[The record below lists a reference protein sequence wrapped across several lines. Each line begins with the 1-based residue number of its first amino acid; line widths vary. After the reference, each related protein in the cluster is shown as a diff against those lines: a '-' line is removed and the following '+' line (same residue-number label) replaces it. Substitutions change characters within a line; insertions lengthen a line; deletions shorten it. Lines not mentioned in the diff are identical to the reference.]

1 MLLVGTG
8 MNSWLVAL
16 AFAAALDDAN
26 IDRFIKCLRQ
36 FDGIQFTLVTHQKA
50 TMEQA
55 DVLYG
60 VTMPEKGVSKVLS
73 LSLEDD
79 LSKYSN

>member
-1 MLLVGTG
+1 MDEVE
-8 MNSWLVAL
+8 
-16 AFAAALDDAN
+16 AALDDAN
-26 IDRFIKCLRQ
+26 IDRFIQALRK
-36 FDGIQFTLVTHQKA
+36 FDGIQFALVTHQKA

-73 LSLEDD
+73 LD
-79 LSKYSN
+79 LGDTTFAEEKTGA

>member
-1 MLLVGTG
+1 
-8 MNSWLVAL
+8 
-16 AFAAALDDAN
+16 
-26 IDRFIKCLRQ
+26 
-36 FDGIQFTLVTHQKA
+36 
-50 TMEQA
+50 MEHA